1 MADVNPLHKLIVA
14 GVFAALAA
22 TLVAI
27 AAFEKPSCP
36 TQGTSQMSKSVSICK
51 AINGE

>member
-1 MADVNPLHKLIVA
+1 MANVNPLHKLIVA

-22 TLVAI
+22 TLVVI
-27 AAFEKPSCP
+27 ASFEKPSCL
-36 TQGTSQMSKSVSICK
+36 QGTSQSSSSVSICK

>member
-27 AAFEKPSCP
+27 VAFEKPSCP
-36 TQGTSQMSKSVSICK
+36 QGTSQMSKSVSICK